1 MAYLYSFLF
10 CAGVCAIAQVIYE
23 LTKLSPGHITS
34 IFVLVGITLE
44 AFGIYS
50 VLIQNLPGGAGM
62 PILNFGYLLASG
74 VKEGVIKYGFIG
86 IFKNMLAPVSA
97 SLSVVVCA
105 GVISSLVGRI
115 KA

>member
-23 LTKLSPGHITS
+23 MTKMSPGHITS
-34 IFVLVGITLE
+34 IFVLIGIVLE
-44 AFGIYS
+44 AFGLYS
-50 VLIQNLPGGAGM
+50 ILIKNLPGGAGM

-74 VKEGVIKYGFIG
+74 VKEGVTKYGFIG
-86 IFKNMLAPVSA
+86 IFKNMLTPVSA

-105 GVISSLVGRI
+105 GVFASIVGRI